1 MSAFFPEVTK
11 IKYEGLDSKNPLA
24 FRHYN
29 PDEVVEGKTMR
40 DHFRFAVAYW
50 HAFRG
55 TGADPFG
62 PGCAI
67 RPWEGPVDNVENA
80 KNRVRVGFEFM
91 V

>member
-1 MSAFFPEVTK
+1 MCAYFPEVTK

-29 PDEVVEGKTMR
+29 PDEVVEGKKMR

-62 PGCAI
+62 PGRGC
-67 RPWEGPVDNVENA
+67 R
-80 KNRVRVGFEFM
+80 
-91 V
+91 